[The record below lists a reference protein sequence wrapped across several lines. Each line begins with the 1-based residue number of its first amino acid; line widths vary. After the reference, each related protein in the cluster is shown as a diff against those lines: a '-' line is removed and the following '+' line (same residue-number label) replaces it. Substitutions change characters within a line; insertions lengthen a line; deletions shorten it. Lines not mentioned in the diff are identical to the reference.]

1 MAKTHHETRAEAARR
16 ALEAYVSDMSQ
27 DLETRIADL
36 ITDIGHFCMVEKL
49 DFLEA
54 LRRGIRHWAV
64 ERVDPNSTLPGPT
77 VEIVISV
84 HGLPEQPKVKPP
96 LKPKP
101 KKVRVPR

>member
-16 ALEAYVSDMSQ
+16 ALEAYLSDASQ

-36 ITDIGHFCMVEKL
+36 ITDIGHLCMVEKL

-84 HGLPEQPKVKPP
+84 HGLPEPPKAKPP
-96 LKPKP
+96 RQPKP